1 MSKVT
6 EGSKIKVHYTGKLED
21 GTKFDSSAGRDP
33 LQFTVGQGQVIKGF
47 DDGVLDMEVGDNK
60 TITIPAEQAYGEYRE
75 ELITK
80 VKADQFPD
88 NFEVKQG
95 VRVQARSPEN
105 QLVQFVIKEVDGDD
119 VKLDANHELAGKTLI
134 FDLELVEINA

>member
-6 EGSKIKVHYTGKLED
+6 DGSEIKVHYTGKLED
-21 GTKFDSSAGRDP
+21 GTQFDSSQGRDP
-33 LQFTVGQGQVIKGF
+33 LQFTVGQGQVIEGF
-47 DDGVLDMEVGDNK
+47 DKGVLDMEVGDNK
-60 TITIPAEQAYGEYRE
+60 TITIPPEQAYGEYRE

-88 NFEVKQG
+88 NFEIKQG

-134 FDLELVEINA
+134 FDLELVDING